1 MLNQVM
7 YYGGMIFAI
16 VMFIV
21 SVLIFI
27 KLKIHKVVGDL
38 TGITEKRAIKNL
50 EQSSSGSKLNNS
62 GKLSKQNGKSNNGA
76 VSVTDLIKRTDKLI
90 ISEEELRNT
99 EHITTKLESE
109 ETTVLNTVEK
119 ELGFDPNQTTV
130 LSEAQAEPFFYLET
144 DLMVINTNEV
154 I

>member
-1 MLNQVM
+1 M